1 MTMKSKKITT
11 FPKAGRESNNVT
23 TNTLIYFNEFMD
35 LKGRI
40 ILITLIAEKR
50 AETKNDITPVTTT
63 TKSIKFQPS
72 RK

>member
-1 MTMKSKKITT
+1 MKSRKITT
-11 FPKAGRESNNVT
+11 FPKAGSESKSVA
-23 TNTLIYFNEFMD
+23 TNTLICFNEFID